1 MKKNLVLGVMAL
13 LCLQVFAQGP
23 AVVRFGVEATY
34 APFESKLPDGQ
45 LVGFEID
52 LGNAICQKMGA
63 KCEWVENDFDSI
75 IPALLAKKFDAILSG
90 MNITEQRKK
99 QINFTEKIHAIPGAL
114 VVKAGS
120 NLTATAE
127 SLRGKS
133 IGVQQGTTYETYGRK
148 YWTPKGVNVVTYKS
162 SDLARADLIV
172 GRLDGVADNA
182 TVLEVNFLS
191 KPEGKPF
198 KLTQPYIRD
207 KEIFGLGGGIGVRK
221 EDTNLLAQL
230 NKAIAEIR
238 KDGTYDKIAKK
249 YFSFD
254 PYGE

>member
-52 LGNAICQKMGA
+52 LGKAICQKMGA

-90 MNITEQRKK
+90 MNINETRKK
-99 QINFTEKIHAIPGAL
+99 QINFTEKIHSIPGAL
-114 VVKAGS
+114 VVKADS
-120 NLTATAE
+120 NLTAAAE
-127 SLRGKS
+127 SLRGKTV
-133 IGVQQGTTYETYGRK
+133 GVQQGTTYEAYGRK
-148 YWTPKGVNVVTYKS
+148 YWSPKGVNLVTYKS
-162 SDLARADLIV
+162 VDLAQADLVV
-172 GRLDGVADNA
+172 GRLDGFADNA
-182 TVLEVNFLS
+182 SVMQESFLS
-191 KPEGKPF
+191 KPAGKPF
-198 KLTQPYIRD
+198 KMVLPYLRD
-207 KEIFGLGGGIGVRK
+207 QEIFGVGGGIGVRK
-221 EDTNLLAQL
+221 EDTDLLARL

-238 KDGTYDKIAKK
+238 KDGTYDQIARK

-254 PYGE
+254 PYGD